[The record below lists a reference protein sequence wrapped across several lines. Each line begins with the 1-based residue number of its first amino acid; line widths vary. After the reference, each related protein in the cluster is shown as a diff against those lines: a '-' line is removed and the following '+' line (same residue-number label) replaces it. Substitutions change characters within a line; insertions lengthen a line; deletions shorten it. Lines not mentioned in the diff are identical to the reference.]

1 MVAHGIAEGQYFI
14 EGNKRVALAA
24 MVVFLQINGY
34 DLTAAQAERAE
45 WIIALSAGLSSG
57 WLAERIRKARDPELE
72 SPPTPNRA
80 ADPGR
85 LARSSRSPNSDTH
98 HATAAPAAT

>member
-1 MVAHGIAEGQYFI
+1 MYAHHAQADIAHQAAVVAHGIAEGQYFI
-14 EGNKRVALAA
+14 EANKRVALAA

-72 SPPTPNRA
+72 SPPDA
-80 ADPGR
+80 
-85 LARSSRSPNSDTH
+85 
-98 HATAAPAAT
+98 